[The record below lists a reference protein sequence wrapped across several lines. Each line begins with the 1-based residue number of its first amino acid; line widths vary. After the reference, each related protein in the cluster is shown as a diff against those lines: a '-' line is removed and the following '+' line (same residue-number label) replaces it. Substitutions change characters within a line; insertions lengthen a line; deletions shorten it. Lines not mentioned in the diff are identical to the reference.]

1 MARGDGRLVDTN
13 EGGYSAAWGHTARW
27 FEADRGRA
35 RRPQLV
41 PDDDVLFAFRV
52 ADRLTSG
59 AATNA
64 WMEGRELLDDSLFA
78 ARAIGRESR
87 DAAARA
93 SQRVGAAVASWSAA
107 SGGVTFREHAAAAT
121 FVTADRETLVTADAL
136 GCVFARDFGPERVDG
151 GGERSFGRDRASR
164 RGGGW
169 R

>member
-1 MARGDGRLVDTN
+1 
-13 EGGYSAAWGHTARW
+13 
-27 FEADRGRA
+27 
-35 RRPQLV
+35 
-41 PDDDVLFAFRV
+41 
-52 ADRLTSG
+52 RLTSG